1 MVCMGIDASTTC
13 IGYSIWNDDK
23 LLHYGKLV
31 PNKECKDW
39 TMRIQDLSSQI
50 QSIIDKYNVEMIIE
64 ENVPLI
70 GRQNI
75 VLVQLGAVKGM
86 MLTIASINKIPIGFV
101 DVGTWRKNIG
111 ISCGDRDRTSMKI
124 KSIEKVNELFG
135 LGFEVPY
142 TKNGN
147 FKEDGTDDIC
157 DSILV
162 YASELE
168 KYKIERKTFGR
179 R

>member
-1 MVCMGIDASTTC
+1 MGIDASTTC
-13 IGYSIWNDDK
+13 IGYSIWEDEK
-23 LLHYGKLV
+23 LIYCNKLI
-31 PNKECKDW
+31 PNNNCKDW
-39 TMRIQDLSSQI
+39 TSRIQDLSFQV
-50 QSIIDKYNVEMIIE
+50 QTIIDKYNVELIIE

-86 MLTIASINKIPIGFV
+86 MLTIASINEIPIGFV
-101 DVGTWRKNIG
+101 EVGTWRKNIG
-111 ISCGDRDRTSMKI
+111 ISCGDKDRTSMKI
-124 KSIEKVNELFG
+124 KSIEKANELFN
-135 LGFEVPY
+135 LNFEIPR
-142 TKNGN
+142 TRNGN

-162 YASELE
+162 YASTLD
-168 KYKIERKTFGR
+168 KYRIKFKSFGR